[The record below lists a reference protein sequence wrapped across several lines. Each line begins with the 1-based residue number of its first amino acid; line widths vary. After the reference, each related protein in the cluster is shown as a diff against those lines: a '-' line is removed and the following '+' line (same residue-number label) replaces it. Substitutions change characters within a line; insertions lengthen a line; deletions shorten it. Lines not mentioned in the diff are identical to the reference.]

1 MSQYIARRLLLALPV
16 LVGVSL
22 LVFVMSRVLPGDA
35 FVARAGTSGITP
47 QQRAQYRKEAGLDR
61 PLVTQYLDW
70 GWHAIRLDFG
80 QSLWNRRS
88 VNGELGRA
96 LPITVELTV
105 LAAIMGLVVAMPL
118 GVVSAAMQGSP
129 VDHVARVFGVLG
141 LSIPSYVLGSL
152 TITYLAH
159 WFHWTPPAGGVS
171 FVGHPWRNMQ
181 QFLIPSAILGA
192 GFSAAVV
199 RLTRSSVLGALH
211 ERLRSYSL
219 GEGAAGA
226 PGAAAARAAQR
237 DDPGPHAG
245 GGAGRVSA
253 RRDGHHRDDLHAFRG
268 RSACV

>member
-171 FVGHPWRNMQ
+171 FVGHPWAQ
-181 QFLIPSAILGA
+181 H
-192 GFSAAVV
+192 AAVPDPV
-199 RLTRSSVLGALH
+199 RYPRRRLFGRCGAVDSFQRAGCPARETTFVQPGRRGCGRAWCCCGTCCATR
-211 ERLRSYSL
+211 
-219 GEGAAGA
+219 
-226 PGAAAARAAQR
+226 
-237 DDPGPHAG
+237 
-245 GGAGRVSA
+245 
-253 RRDGHHRDDLHAFRG
+253 
-268 RSACV
+268 